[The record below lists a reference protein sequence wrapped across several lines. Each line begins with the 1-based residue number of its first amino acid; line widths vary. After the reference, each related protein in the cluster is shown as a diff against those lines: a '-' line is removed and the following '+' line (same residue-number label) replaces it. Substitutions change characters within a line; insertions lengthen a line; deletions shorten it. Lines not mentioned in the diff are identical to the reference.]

1 MSTWLCLDVQRS
13 AEVSCTQDQQHSPLC
28 SWRCGVLQSAAGYST
43 PSFFFP
49 LLQQVSCCR
58 TGGFFRNVLNGCP

>member
-28 SWRCGVLQSAAGYST
+28 SWRCGVLQSTAGYST
-43 PSFFFP
+43 LSFFFP
-49 LLQQVSCCR
+49 LL
-58 TGGFFRNVLNGCP
+58 